1 MAEKIV
7 LGMSG
12 GVDSSASASMLMS
25 RGYEVHGLFL
35 RYRDADPAPAATA
48 ARELGIPLEVRD
60 ITCPLEEKVITP
72 FINEYMSGRTPNPCV
87 ICNPGVKFRALI
99 EEADRIGAIKV
110 ATGHYAVV
118 RDGRLFASPS
128 PKDQSYMLYRLPPE
142 VIARCVFP
150 LGGTEDKAEVRE
162 LARRAGLSGSQAPD
176 SMEICFIPDGDHAAF
191 IEGRGFRPKR
201 GSFIDEN
208 GNILGPDG
216 GIHRYTIGQRR
227 GLGIA
232 STGRLYVKEI
242 RAGSGDVVLSLNDP
256 VVTRCHMKD
265 MAFTDPEYMDKE
277 SFDCLVRV
285 RHSRGFAAGRCFPGR
300 GYIDFEQPVRA
311 VTPGQ
316 SAVCYTPD
324 DRQVVCGGF
333 ITEGVE

>member
-1 MAEKIV
+1 MKKVV
-7 LGMSG
+7 LGLSG
-12 GVDSSASASMLMS
+12 GVDSAVSARLLQNA
-25 RGYEVHGLFL
+25 GYEVHGLFL
-35 RYRDADPAPAATA
+35 DIGNPVSRADAEAAAASLGVELTVADVAAELEREVCAPFAASYL
-48 ARELGIPLEVRD
+48 RGE
-60 ITCPLEEKVITP
+60 
-72 FINEYMSGRTPNPCV
+72 TPNPC
-87 ICNPGVKFRALI
+87 ILCNPAVKFRHLCDRADALGA
-99 EEADRIGAIKV
+99 EAI
-110 ATGHYAVV
+110 ATGHYARVK
-118 RDGRLFASPS
+118 DGKLLRATSS
-128 PKDQSYMLYRLPPE
+128 KDQSYMLYRLPPE

-150 LGGTEDKAEVRE
+150 LGETEDKAEVRE
-162 LARRAGLSGSQAPD
+162 LARRAGLSGN
-176 SMEICFIPDGDHAAF
+176 
-191 IEGRGFRPKR
+191 
-201 GSFIDEN
+201 FIDES
-208 GNILGPDG
+208 GRVLGPDG

-232 STGRLYVKEI
+232 STGRLYVSEI
-242 RAGSGDVVLSLNDP
+242 RVGSGDVVLSLNDP

-265 MAFTDPEYMDKE
+265 MAFPDPEYMDKE